1 MRLGETFS
9 SPKSITDSQARF
21 TPSTTSLVKWE
32 AWQHVMTIAKS
43 TFTTLSIAQSDS
55 SWFKP
60 ADYRQYRLR
69 EADADTVRP
78 FISDQLW

>member
-1 MRLGETFS
+1 
-9 SPKSITDSQARF
+9 
-21 TPSTTSLVKWE
+21 
-32 AWQHVMTIAKS
+32 MTIAKS